1 MEFLIELVEAPGTKI
16 VTSFPDSYMKDY
28 YEENLLNQTI
38 QIPINNNRGYVFT
51 VSKEDNFVGEA
62 YVEAFIINL
71 IGEEKQITEIPIEK
85 YFDNMYLYYIA
96 PEKITGYLVIAT
108 SISNSELIVGEN
120 TASVTEEILPED
132 GIYTFKY
139 IVNHKNTNEET
150 SYIYN
155 SGIEENPSSNLSLNK
170 DFLLQFK
177 QQSFDGNHTNIIDRT
192 LDLGTVIDVY
202 YRKW

>member
-71 IGEEKQITEIPIEK
+71 IGEENKLQK
-85 YFDNMYLYYIA
+85 YQLKNILIICIYI
-96 PEKITGYLVIAT
+96 
-108 SISNSELIVGEN
+108 IS
-120 TASVTEEILPED
+120 
-132 GIYTFKY
+132 
-139 IVNHKNTNEET
+139 
-150 SYIYN
+150 
-155 SGIEENPSSNLSLNK
+155 
-170 DFLLQFK
+170 LLK
-177 QQSFDGNHTNIIDRT
+177 
-192 LDLGTVIDVY
+192 
-202 YRKW
+202 K

>member
-1 MEFLIELVEAPGTKI
+1 
-16 VTSFPDSYMKDY
+16 MKDY

-96 PEKITGYLVIAT
+96 P
-108 SISNSELIVGEN
+108 
-120 TASVTEEILPED
+120 
-132 GIYTFKY
+132 
-139 IVNHKNTNEET
+139 
-150 SYIYN
+150 
-155 SGIEENPSSNLSLNK
+155 
-170 DFLLQFK
+170 
-177 QQSFDGNHTNIIDRT
+177 
-192 LDLGTVIDVY
+192 
-202 YRKW
+202 